1 MHILRSRRD
10 FLAGLSAAGAASAL
24 GARTALAD
32 EGSPEVTTLRLQLDP
47 GPCIA
52 PMYLSEDL
60 LRAEGFTDI
69 RYIRTIDSY
78 DAVRG
83 KVDLA
88 AETPTW
94 IVSNVDA
101 GAPVTALAGVHSG
114 CYELFAHDSIG
125 TLGDLK
131 GKRVAIRALGS
142 GSHLYLSTLA
152 AHIGLDPHKDINWIV
167 PPSGTAMQLFVDG
180 QVDAYLAFPPE
191 PQELRARKVGRVI
204 LNTATDKPWSEYFC
218 CTVFST
224 RDFVHAYPI
233 ATKRALRAILKTA
246 DICAAEPEKV
256 ARRLVEA
263 NYTPRYDYAVETL
276 TEIPYVWREFDL
288 ENSLR
293 FFALRLH
300 EVGMVKST
308 PNQIIAEGTDW
319 RFLNELKR
327 ELKA

>member
-1 MHILRSRRD
+1 
-10 FLAGLSAAGAASAL
+10 
-24 GARTALAD
+24 
-32 EGSPEVTTLRLQLDP
+32 
-47 GPCIA
+47 
-52 PMYLSEDL
+52 MYLSEDL

-114 CYELFAHDSIG
+114 CYELFAHDSIR
-125 TLGDLK
+125 TLRDLK
-131 GKRVAIRALGS
+131 GTRVAIRALGS

-180 QVDAYLAFPPE
+180 QVDAYLAFSPE

-204 LNTATDKPWSEYFC
+204 LNTATDKPWSEHFC

-224 RDFVHAYPI
+224 RDFVHAHPI

-256 ARRLVEA
+256 ARRLVDA
-263 NYTPRYDYAVETL
+263 TYTQRYDDALEAL
-276 TEIPYVWREFDL
+276 TEIPYVWREFDPD
-288 ENSLR
+288 NSLR
-293 FFALRLH
+293 FYALRLH
-300 EVGMVKST
+300 EAGMITST
-308 PNQIIAEGTDW
+308 PNKIIADGTDW
-319 RFLNELKR
+319 SFLDELKR